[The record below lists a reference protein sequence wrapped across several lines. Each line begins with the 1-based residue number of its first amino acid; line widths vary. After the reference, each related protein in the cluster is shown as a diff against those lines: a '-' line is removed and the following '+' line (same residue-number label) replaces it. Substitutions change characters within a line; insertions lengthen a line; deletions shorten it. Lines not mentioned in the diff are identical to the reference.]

1 MTHLKPNQIGILLEN
16 GYNSRQRQSKT
27 ALQYL
32 SWLEAK
38 LGRPLRHKLNGGE
51 KEVEV
56 NGRKFLLDA
65 YDPVENR
72 AYEINGCIFHGCPDC
87 TNPTAK
93 APLEGKHTMEEMY
106 YKTKERQRLIESTGI
121 AVAAVWE
128 HQIRNEIRNSPEG
141 LIKCDVLPPANLR
154 YPVIGL
160 RINNKLIFTNCRS
173 CAKKAENVACSHA
186 SEPEKRSI
194 HTTVTHVE
202 LEVAIERRY
211 KVLKVYELWDWSKWE
226 KGGLFKDFVKSYI
239 KIKQKASGW
248 PKADMSAEE
257 KATFLSDH
265 EKHVGIKLDSEN
277 VRENPAI
284 RSIAKLQ
291 LNSVWGKMGQRP
303 DKIETQILSVND
315 PLPYGYSL

>member
-128 HQIRNEIRNSPEG
+128 HQIRNEIRNSP
-141 LIKCDVLPPANLR
+141 D
-154 YPVIGL
+154 
-160 RINNKLIFTNCRS
+160 
-173 CAKKAENVACSHA
+173 
-186 SEPEKRSI
+186 
-194 HTTVTHVE
+194 
-202 LEVAIERRY
+202 
-211 KVLKVYELWDWSKWE
+211 
-226 KGGLFKDFVKSYI
+226 YI